1 MMTRRRLLCALAV
14 MAIALGLSAT
24 AAGGRDSIA
33 TDDLREWLTYI
44 ASDELKGRAVFT
56 EGLSQA
62 AGYLQEQLSR
72 WGVTPG
78 GDRGTFLQSVRV
90 QGVKT
95 VSRSTVTVRVAGVSR
110 TFKDGDGVYF
120 PASSGGRRTV
130 SFDRVEFVGY
140 GLDVPGV
147 GHTDYKGRDVRGAVV
162 VWLGTNGPRRLEGQQ
177 YRRLMANRS
186 RHAVDQLGA
195 AATIG
200 PRRTNF
206 PRTGGRSR
214 PPDAPDFTT
223 AEQLDRNLPPAITAG
238 DAFFEFLFGGAPS
251 PYDDLRRRSD
261 RQEPLPTFKLMDVRI
276 TFNVD
281 ADYTVVRT
289 DLTDN
294 VVAIVEGRD
303 PRLKSTY
310 VAFGAHY
317 DHVGAI
323 DAPDGDGK
331 RPANPGL
338 VTPTA
343 PDDRVWN
350 GADDDGSGTVVLLA
364 LARAF
369 AEGPRP
375 RRSLLFV
382 WHAGEERGLYGSRYF
397 ADRPTV
403 PLDSI
408 VGHLNLDMVGRNRN
422 DLASETNT
430 VYLVGSDRIST
441 ELHRVSQDAN
451 RSLPQPLKLDYEL
464 NDAADP
470 EQIYYRS
477 DHYSYAAR
485 GIPVIFFTTGLH
497 ADYHANTDEVSKIE
511 FAKMARIGQLVY
523 ETGLRLAN
531 LDHRLVRDFRGPRA
545 GKE

>member
-1 MMTRRRLLCALAV
+1 VLAV
-14 MAIALGLSAT
+14 AAVALGLSVN

-33 TDDLREWLTYI
+33 SDDLRQWLTYI
-44 ASDELKGRAVFT
+44 ASDELKGRAVYT
-56 EGLSQA
+56 DELSRA
-62 AGYLQEQLSR
+62 AGFLQQQLSR
-72 WGVTPG
+72 WDVTPG
-78 GDRGTFLQSVRV
+78 GDGGTFLQSVRV
-90 QGVKT
+90 QAVKA
-95 VSRSTVTVRVAGVSR
+95 VSRSSVTVRVGSMSR

-120 PASSGGRRTV
+120 PPNSGGRRTV

-140 GLDVPGV
+140 GLDVPGL
-147 GHTDYKGRDVRGAVV
+147 GHTDFKGRDVRGAVV
-162 VWLGTNGPRRLEGQQ
+162 VWLGANGPRDLEGQR

-195 AATIG
+195 GATIG
-200 PRRTNF
+200 PRRTGF
-206 PRTGGRSR
+206 SRTGGRSGA
-214 PPDAPDFTT
+214 PDAPDFTT
-223 AEQLDRNLPPAITAG
+223 AERLDRHTPPAVTAA
-238 DAFFEFLFGGAPS
+238 DAFFEFLFGGAPAR
-251 PYDDLRRRSD
+251 YDDLRRRAE
-261 RQEPLPTFKLMDVRI
+261 RQEPLPTFRLKNVRI

-289 DLTDN
+289 DLTEN

-323 DAPDGDGK
+323 EPKDDHGQ
-331 RPANPGL
+331 RPANPGF

-343 PDDRVWN
+343 PDDRIWN

-375 RRSLLFV
+375 KRSLLFV
-382 WHAGEERGLYGSRYF
+382 WHAGEERGLYGSRYY

-408 VGHLNLDMVGRNRN
+408 VGHLNLDMVGRNRS
-422 DLASETNT
+422 DLASEANT

-441 ELHRVSQDAN
+441 ELHQVSQDAN
-451 RSLPQPLKLDYEL
+451 RSLPQPMRLDYEM
-464 NDAADP
+464 NDPADP

-477 DHYSYAAR
+477 DHYSYAAK

-497 ADYHANTDEVSKIE
+497 PDYHANTDEVSKIE

-531 LDHRLVRDFRGPRA
+531 LDHRPVRDFKGPRA